1 MWVSLEMNLYLG
13 KLEKYSNSPWTL
25 FLFKTTA
32 YVFDSIAVNGRA
44 NFGENQNVPLEIF
57 EYRAGESLYLVS
69 ATADWSVY
77 FSVGGHRMKVI
88 ELDGFP
94 IDPKY
99 MDILLLNPG
108 ETAR

>member
-1 MWVSLEMNLYLG
+1 MSIPWNEFILI
-13 KLEKYSNSPWTL
+13 KLEKFSNAPWNL
-25 FLFKTTA
+25 IIFKTTA

-44 NFGENQNVPLEIF
+44 NFDKNQNVPLEIF

-77 FSVGGHRMKVI
+77 FSVSGHRLMVE